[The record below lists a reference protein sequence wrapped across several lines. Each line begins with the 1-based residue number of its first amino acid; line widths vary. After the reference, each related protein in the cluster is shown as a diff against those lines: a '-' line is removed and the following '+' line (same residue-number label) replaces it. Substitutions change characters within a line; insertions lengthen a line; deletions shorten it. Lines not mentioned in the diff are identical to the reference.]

1 LTGYGRIKLVSELFL
16 PPLSDTEDRGGLVAV
31 VWDNAGA
38 DTGVKNNNN
47 GIFEIFVNSQDT
59 VHES

>member
-1 LTGYGRIKLVSELFL
+1 MSELFL